1 MHILLIS
8 TQDYIH
14 HPVPSR
20 HHYIFE
26 ELAKRHD
33 VHVLHFHVS
42 DSEGRK
48 TNLNVHEATIFPVKN
63 PAIHYLI
70 NAPYHFYVIG
80 KVLEKE
86 DIDVVVASHILA
98 GYAAVKNAKKRGI
111 PVIFDLKDW
120 YPDSAAVY
128 YKNKLIKKILYSSV
142 LYITLTNLRESD
154 VVTTVSPSLV
164 EVLRTFEINPIL
176 ITNGVDTSIF
186 RPLSVAKGK
195 RVLGYDEDDFVIG
208 YVGSIERWI
217 DLETVLY
224 AVKKLRDSGIDVK
237 LSIIGKRLFTDY
249 EDEIQSLVRKLELE
263 GCVKFHGFVPYN
275 MLPKYIAGMDV
286 CLIPFRR
293 SPVSDVAL
301 PNKFFEYTACGK
313 IILSTPL
320 PDVIKINPGNVFF
333 YSTSDELCN
342 IIKQLLNIDYKELVK
357 KIFLKINLYDYDWR
371 TKAKEFEK
379 IMFSLIK

>member
-1 MHILLIS
+1 MRILLIS

-42 DSEGRK
+42 DSESRK
-48 TNLNVHEATIFPVKN
+48 TNLNVHEATMFSVKN
-63 PAIHYLI
+63 PALHYLI
-70 NAPYHFYVIG
+70 NAPYHFYVIDR
-80 KVLEKE
+80 VLERE
-86 DIDVVVASHILA
+86 NIDIVVASHILA
-98 GYAAVKNAKKRGI
+98 GYAAIRNAKKRGI

-128 YKNKLIKKILYSSV
+128 YKNRLMRKILYNSV
-142 LYITLTNLRESD
+142 LHVTLTNLRESD

-164 EVLRTFEINPIL
+164 DILRSFEIKPIL

-186 RPLSVAKGK
+186 RPLDSAKGK
-195 RVLGYDEDDFVIG
+195 RKLGYDEDDFVIG

-224 AVKKLRDSGIDVK
+224 VVKRLRDEGIDVK
-237 LSIIGKRLFTDY
+237 FSIIGKRLFTDY
-249 EDEIQSLVRKLELE
+249 ENEVRSLVKKLELE
-263 GCVKFHGFVPYN
+263 SCVRFHGFIPYN
-275 MLPKYIAGMDV
+275 DLPEYIAGMDI

-293 SPVSDVAL
+293 SPVSEVAL

-333 YSTSDELCN
+333 YSTYDELCN
-342 IIKQLLNIDYKELVK
+342 IVKQLLNMDRRELVK

-371 TKAKEFEK
+371 TKAEEFEK